1 MIDEWIE
8 SECNAKE
15 RVKMSVSVKLD
26 APSNGDGLCIS
37 YTPSAYTARSRHDK
51 ISVFTDRILTA
62 PTT

>member
-26 APSNGDGLCIS
+26 ALP
-37 YTPSAYTARSRHDK
+37 TAMASVSLILLPPTRHVHAMTRSV
-51 ISVFTDRILTA
+51 SSLTES
-62 PTT
+62 